1 MQEPRIVS
9 MIRINGEWVNQDDI
23 HPETVSSIVE
33 KVLKYAGAQIGFDVE
48 RKRKEKT
55 A

>member
-1 MQEPRIVS
+1 MQEPRIIS
-9 MIRINGEWVNQDDI
+9 MIKINGEWVNQDDI
-23 HPETVSSIVE
+23 CPEIVSGIVE
-33 KVLKYAGAQIGFDVE
+33 KVLKHAGAQIGFDVE